1 LGVLLYAQQ
10 INNKPMKARDK
21 QLLELKLS
29 HLPAIILNAGD
40 DAVKKFLEF
49 FTVSIRNKNTRLAYA
64 RAIGQFF
71 MWCEGRNL
79 SLFSIQPVSV
89 AAYIEQHQGSAPTVK
104 QHLSAIRQLFDYL
117 LIGQVVPANPA
128 SPVKGPKH
136 VVRKGKTPVLSAEE
150 ARTLLESIDTASLIG
165 LRDLAL
171 ISVMLFSFARI
182 SAVLSMRVSDFFRAK
197 KRYWIRLHEK
207 GGKFHEVPLH
217 DEAKQNLLQYIAAA
231 RIGEQKKARL
241 FRTFSGQSKK
251 LSDRSLTRT
260 EAFRMVKRR
269 CKAAGLPANI
279 CNHSFRATGIT
290 VYLQNQG
297 ELEHAQ
303 FLAAHESPSTTKLY
317 DRRKENIAMSEIEK
331 IKF

>member
-1 LGVLLYAQQ
+1 
-10 INNKPMKARDK
+10 MKTRDK
-21 QLLELKLS
+21 QLLELELS
-29 HLPAIILNAGD
+29 RLPAIILNAGD

-49 FTVSIRNKNTRLAYA
+49 FTASIRNKNTRLAYA

-71 MWCEGRNL
+71 RWSESRGLN
-79 SLFSIQPVSV
+79 LFSIQPVTV
-89 AAYIEQHQGSAPTVK
+89 AAYIEQHKGSPPTVK

-117 LIGQVVPANPA
+117 LIGQIVSSNPA

-150 ARTLLESIDTASLIG
+150 ARGLLDSIDVSSLIG
-165 LRDLAL
+165 LRDRAL
-171 ISVMLFSFARI
+171 ISIMLFSFARI
-182 SAVLSMRVSDFFRAK
+182 SAVLGMRVSDFFRAK

-217 DEAKQNLLQYIAAA
+217 DEARHNLLEYIAAS
-231 RIGEQKKARL
+231 RIGDQKKARI
-241 FRTFSGQSKK
+241 FRTIRGQSKR
-251 LSDRSLTRT
+251 LSDRALTRT

-269 CKAAGLPANI
+269 CKAAELPANI

-290 VYLQNQG
+290 VYLENQG

-303 FLAAHESPSTTKLY
+303 YIAAHESPSTTKLY
-317 DRRKENIAMSEIEK
+317 DRRKENISMSEIEK
-331 IKF
+331 IRF